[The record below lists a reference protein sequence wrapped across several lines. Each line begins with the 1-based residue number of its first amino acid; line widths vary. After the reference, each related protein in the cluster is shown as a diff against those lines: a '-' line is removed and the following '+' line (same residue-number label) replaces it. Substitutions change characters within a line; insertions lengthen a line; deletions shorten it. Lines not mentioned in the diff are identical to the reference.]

1 MYCNACGK
9 AIPDGGIVCSY
20 CGKPVAGAAAAPR
33 QLVRPRQGR
42 RIAGVAAGLAQFYG
56 WDLTLLRVVW
66 VLLFLFG
73 GVGLLPYVVLW
84 IVMPNE

>member
-1 MYCNACGK
+1 MGREPKSRRCA
-9 AIPDGGIVCSY
+9 P
-20 CGKPVAGAAAAPR
+20 KPTAP
-33 QLVRPRQGR
+33 
-42 RIAGVAAGLAQFYG
+42 
-56 WDLTLLRVVW
+56 LLRVVW